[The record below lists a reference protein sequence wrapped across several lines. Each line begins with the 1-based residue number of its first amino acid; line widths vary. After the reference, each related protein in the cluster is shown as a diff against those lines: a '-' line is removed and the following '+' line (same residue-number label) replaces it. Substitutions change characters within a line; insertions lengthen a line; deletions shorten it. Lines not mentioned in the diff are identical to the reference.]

1 MDIFRLQFKRIL
13 CSPFF
18 LGLLAVFLVFN
29 FYLIST
35 LSGEQQ
41 EINLINDVAGQT
53 GVQINPNFEKK
64 FRPIVN
70 THIGDLG
77 ELYRQKIGKAPTDA
91 NAMAKSLSEQFY
103 ELSAEQKKRFRDDCA
118 IIQLDGAVKGRNAIY
133 EDYSVT
139 QDGKI
144 FLKQGKVTG
153 TPAAFIT
160 HNCAELQD
168 RVVQIKT
175 DGEKDTLFFP
185 GTVYQVHSFLYD
197 TLFRAIVMES
207 AILGALAMFFA
218 VNYEFTHGTQNL
230 AYTSRRGRRLT
241 ADQFR
246 AAMLAGMLV
255 PVFLMVTALPV
266 FFANYHFSNVWG
278 SYVSSAMNAEPHGMQ
293 TVPYVTFWPMTMWK
307 YLWAH
312 IGLALVIQAVFCLL
326 AFAVAIFCRNNYIG
340 FLGYALGWMITVNIP
355 YVLPWNTMVP
365 LILWAN
371 PVIAW
376 GNCSNWLTQIGVCDA
391 YPWYHLLIF
400 LLGAATA
407 AVAGFFGIRRFRR
420 ADL

>member
-18 LGLLAVFLVFN
+18 LGLLAVFLVFD

-53 GVQINPNFEKK
+53 GVQINPDFEKK

-207 AILGALAMFFA
+207 AILGALAIFFA

-255 PVFLMVTALPV
+255 PVFLMVTALSV

-293 TVPYVTFWPMTMWK
+293 TVPYV
-307 YLWAH
+307 
-312 IGLALVIQAVFCLL
+312 LADDDVEIP
-326 AFAVAIFCRNNYIG
+326 
-340 FLGYALGWMITVNIP
+340 LGTHRPRSGHSGC
-355 YVLPWNTMVP
+355 VLP
-365 LILWAN
+365 A
-371 PVIAW
+371 
-376 GNCSNWLTQIGVCDA
+376 GVRGF
-391 YPWYHLLIF
+391 HF
-400 LLGAATA
+400 LPQ
-407 AVAGFFGIRRFRR
+407 
-420 ADL
+420 

>member
-13 CSPFF
+13 RSPFF
-18 LGLLAVFLVFN
+18 FGLLAVFLVFN

-53 GVQINPNFEKK
+53 GVQINANFEKK

-70 THIGDLG
+70 AHIGDLG
-77 ELYRQKIGKAPTDA
+77 ELYRQKTGKAPTDA
-91 NAMAKSLSEQFY
+91 NTMAKSLSEQFY
-103 ELSAEQKKRFRDDCA
+103 ELNAEQQKRFRDDCA
-118 IIQLDGAVKGRNAIY
+118 TIQLDGTVKGRNAIY
-133 EDYSVT
+133 EGYSVT
-139 QDGKI
+139 QDGKAS
-144 FLKQGKVTG
+144 LKQGKVTG
-153 TPAAFIT
+153 APAAFIT
-160 HNCAELQD
+160 HYCTELQD
-168 RVVQIKT
+168 RVAQIKT

-185 GTVYQVHSFLYD
+185 GTVYQVHGFFYG

-218 VNYEFTHGTQNL
+218 VNYEFTHSTQDL

-255 PVFLMVTALPV
+255 PVFLMVTALSV

-278 SYVSSAMNAEPHGMQ
+278 SYVSSALNAEPHGMR
-293 TVPYVTFWPMTMWK
+293 TVPYVTFWPMTMWQ

-312 IGLALVIQAVFCLL
+312 IGLALVVQAVFCLL
-326 AFAVAIFCRNNYIG
+326 AFAVSIFCRNNYVG
-340 FLGYALGWMITVNIP
+340 FLAYALGWMITVNIP
-355 YVLPWNTMVP
+355 YVLPWNTMIP

-376 GNCSNWLTQIGVCDA
+376 DNCSNWLTQIGICDA